1 MDTFSAIR
9 LFVII
14 VTVILL
20 SIQWP
25 NLSGDHAKNCALA
38 PESSRIII
46 PIRAGN

>member
-1 MDTFSAIR
+1 MAAFSAIR

-25 NLSGDHAKNCALA
+25 SPTGDHAKNCALA

-46 PIRAGN
+46 PILAGN